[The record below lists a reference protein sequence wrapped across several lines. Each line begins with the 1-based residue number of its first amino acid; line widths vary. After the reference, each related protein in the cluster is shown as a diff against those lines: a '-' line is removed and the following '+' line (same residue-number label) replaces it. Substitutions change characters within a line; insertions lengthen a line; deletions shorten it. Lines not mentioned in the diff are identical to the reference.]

1 MPEGA
6 YIDFDY
12 LGKEITNPEWMDVQG
27 DEFEG
32 LLSNYVGI
40 NIPDAG
46 IYQGFDSG
54 DYDSG
59 NMM

>member
-1 MPEGA
+1 M
-6 YIDFDY
+6 Y
-12 LGKEITNPEWMDVQG
+12 G